1 LFYQDRLRTNARRV
15 DETKNKTGIGEEL
28 ELRFFRTRLAHIA
41 EWMQEANAALGS
53 AVTIGAVLLD
63 MEQVLF
69 SNSPS
74 CSYAILNS
82 HMDG

>member
-1 LFYQDRLRTNARRV
+1 
-15 DETKNKTGIGEEL
+15 
-28 ELRFFRTRLAHIA
+28 
-41 EWMQEANAALGS
+41 MQEANAALGS

-74 CSYAILNS
+74 FSYAILNS